1 MSQQTSSLPFRT
13 MIEWSSRY
21 TSVVVAGMVLG
32 LLLFYRSG
40 ALPLVLLG
48 LVVFGGFALLRPHL
62 ALLFVPITMPLYLI
76 PASISVPFI
85 REQPFWFPLHEI
97 VLLIVLGATCVHWL
111 VTRGLE
117 RDFDFS
123 QIQSQLP
130 SLRAYIPHAL
140 FLVAGVIGVL
150 IAVPEGQSAALR
162 EFRWVIVEPLIF
174 LVLLKIHATSLD
186 MPLTDTGSAVLPY
199 GLVLLAFVL
208 GGAVVGMV
216 GMFQFVGLDLV
227 WLFGEKTTAAFASN
241 VVPLGGGLVRA
252 TSVFGHPNNLGLYLE
267 RVWPVA
273 AAVVAVTLQ
282 SNHFSLRPWNWRMVF
297 FALCCLLCLGGVA
310 VSFSRG
316 AWLGS
321 IVAVIVLA
329 SPLLQQRMSS
339 RSFPALAGL
348 CLLVVVVGG
357 LAFSIRGDPTT
368 GSTDARIL
376 LWQEASTLIR
386 QNPLGLGLDQFY
398 YYHNPD
404 FGRSIIDSS
413 LIGTSEQYAR
423 HPHNLVLD
431 TWIQV
436 GPLGLIALV
445 WVLVRF
451 TRQALPVV
459 NKPFTTSTSFLSL
472 GVLAA
477 MAAAVLHGLVDSFY
491 FWPDLAFTFWMFIAI
506 VERNQ
511 VEVEN

>member
-1 MSQQTSSLPFRT
+1 M
-13 MIEWSSRY
+13 
-21 TSVVVAGMVLG
+21 
-32 LLLFYRSG
+32 
-40 ALPLVLLG
+40 
-48 LVVFGGFALLRPHL
+48 
-62 ALLFVPITMPLYLI
+62 
-76 PASISVPFI
+76 
-85 REQPFWFPLHEI
+85 
-97 VLLIVLGATCVHWL
+97 
-111 VTRGLE
+111 
-117 RDFDFS
+117 
-123 QIQSQLP
+123 
-130 SLRAYIPHAL
+130 
-140 FLVAGVIGVL
+140 
-150 IAVPEGQSAALR
+150 
-162 EFRWVIVEPLIF
+162 IVEPLIF
-174 LVLLKIHATSLD
+174 LVLLKMHASSLD
-186 MPLTDTGSAVLPY
+186 MPLTEKGPAVLPY
-199 GLVLLAFVL
+199 GLVLLGFVF
-208 GGAVVGMV
+208 GGAGVGVVGML
-216 GMFQFVGLDLV
+216 QFIGLDLV

-241 VVPLGGGLVRA
+241 VVPLGGGLVRV

-297 FALCCLLCLGGVA
+297 FAVCCILCLGGVA

-368 GSTDARIL
+368 GSTAPRIL

-386 QNPLGLGLDQFY
+386 QHPLGLGLDQFY

-404 FGRSIIDSS
+404 FGRSIIDPS

-423 HPHNLVLD
+423 HPHNLILD
-431 TWIQV
+431 TWIQL
-436 GPLGLIALV
+436 GPLGLIALI

-451 TRQALPVV
+451 TRQALPMA
-459 NKPFTTSTSFLSL
+459 NKPFATSTSFLSL

-491 FWPDLAFTFWMFIAI
+491 FWPDLACIFWMFIAI

-511 VEVEN
+511 VEMEN